1 MTKKQ
6 FDQEMQ
12 RIKSLMSAD
21 PDRTDYFTGYIRG
34 LKRAY
39 SGGKFGIDNMHNL
52 WMNLIFD
59 TDMRKHARGLG
70 YRDGMQWDKA

>member
-6 FDQEMQ
+6 LDQEMQ
-12 RIKSLMSAD
+12 RIKDLLSAD
-21 PDRTDYFTGYIRG
+21 PDRTDYLTGYMRG

-39 SGGKFGIDNMHNL
+39 SGGKFGVDKMHNL

-59 TDMRKHARGLG
+59 TNERQRARGLG
-70 YRDGMQWDKA
+70 YRDGLQWDIP